1 MAIEF
6 DNASRKLWGL
16 NPSGLWTP
24 VNTDANGNL
33 VTSLTG
39 SIATNAAAIT
49 PGTAF
54 AATLA
59 LYVGGAGNLELEL
72 SSGATVTLNSV
83 VAGTVYPL
91 SAVNVVSAGT
101 TATGLVALYG

>member
-1 MAIEF
+1 MAGQPVVIYDQYGKAISSE
-6 DNASRKLWGL
+6 NAL
-16 NPSGLWTP
+16 P
-24 VNTDANGNL
+24 VQ
-33 VTSLTG
+33 LTG

-59 LYVGGAGNLELEL
+59 LYVGGAGNLEVEL
-72 SSGATVTLNSV
+72 SSGSTVTLNSV

-91 SAVNVVSAGT
+91 SAVNVIAAGT